1 MLSAASAPPSR
12 IGTSGTS
19 VSSTPLGSQ
28 DIVSAAA
35 NTTGLIVRSIW
46 LLGANSYISV
56 ANGVDGFFF
65 AASLGQVAAYNGP
78 GILIRPGTSLRY
90 VGNAAGNS
98 ISITWEVL

>member
-12 IGTSGTS
+12 IGTSGAT
-19 VSSTPLGSQ
+19 VSSTPSGSQ
-28 DIVSAAA
+28 DIVSAGA

-46 LLGANSYISV
+46 LLGATSYISV
-56 ANGVDGFFF
+56 ANGSDGLFF
-65 AASLGQVAAYNGP
+65 AVSSGAVAYYNGP

-98 ISITWEVL
+98 ISITWDVL